1 MNEPSLKTP
10 LAKAILEAYDSDQ
23 EDELLVPH
31 VLVDDQGNPIGRIQE
46 GDSVIFYDIRGER
59 EVELTEALT
68 EPEFHHFKIRNLN
81 LTFATMIHYHSGL
94 RVREAFPPLERLRN
108 TLGEVLSNAGKRVLK
123 ITEAE
128 KAIHV
133 SYFLNGKRE
142 EPYPGEERITIPTR
156 KDVAT
161 FDEAPEMSAV
171 MVTDETC
178 KALADPTADIIIVN
192 LCNVD
197 VVGHFENEKAVL
209 KAIETVDESLGKMLL
224 CARRNDVITIVTADH
239 GTVEHWL
246 YPEGGIDTGHT
257 RSPVPFIIDAPG
269 DYSLNQGELRD
280 VAPTILSLCDLEK
293 PLEMNGNSLINGKAP
308 CAKRL
313 LLIILDGWG
322 YNEDSFGN
330 MIIRANTP
338 NFDNL
343 WNSRQHT
350 TLAAAGVWVGLPERS
365 VGNSEVGHLHIGAG
379 RHVPSDRV
387 RIDQAIADGSFMEN
401 EIFKWAIDGAK
412 TGGRALHL
420 LGIVSFYSSHGSIE
434 HLRALLKLCKIR
446 NADNVFVHAMLG
458 RRGER
463 PQAGARYVGMIEEE
477 CRAMQLGKVAGVIGR
492 YWSLDREENWD
503 RIEKTWKWLV
513 EGDGTKVPAT
523 F

>member
-1 MNEPSLKTP
+1 MKEHSFITP
-10 LAKAILEAYDSDQ
+10 LSKAILEAYDTGQ
-23 EDELLVPH
+23 EDELLEPH
-31 VLVDDQGNPIGRIQE
+31 VLADEQGNPVGRIRE

-68 EPEFHHFKIRNLN
+68 DPGFNHFKAVNLN
-81 LTFATMIHYHSGL
+81 LTFATMIRYHSGL
-94 RVREAFPPLERLRN
+94 RVREAFAPLERLRN

-142 EPYPGEERITIPTR
+142 EPYPGEERITVATR
-156 KDVAT
+156 KDIAT
-161 FDEAPEMSAV
+161 FDEAPQMSAKEV
-171 MVTDETC
+171 ADETC
-178 KALADPTADIIIVN
+178 KALGDSTADVVIVN

-197 VVGHFENEKAVL
+197 VVGHFENKSAVL
-209 KAIETVDESLGKMLL
+209 KAVETVDECLGMMLE
-224 CARRNDVITIVTADH
+224 CARKNNVTAMVTADH

-246 YPEGGIDTGHT
+246 YPEGAVDTGHT

-269 DYSLNQGELRD
+269 NYTLEKGELCD
-280 VAPTILSLCDLEK
+280 VAPTILSVLALKK
-293 PLEMNGNSLINGKAP
+293 PAEMSGNSLIRGEIP
-308 CAKRL
+308 FSKRL
-313 LLIILDGWG
+313 MLIILDGWG
-322 YNEDSFGN
+322 YSEDSYGN
-330 MIIRANTP
+330 MILAADTP

-343 WNSRQHT
+343 WNSRPHM
-350 TLAAAGVWVGLPERS
+350 TLAAAGLSVGLPEKS
-365 VGNSEVGHLHIGAG
+365 VGNSEVGHLHIGSG
-379 RHVPSDRV
+379 SRVPSDRV

-401 EIFKWAIDGAK
+401 EVFNWAIDEAK
-412 TGGRALHL
+412 TRGKAIHL
-420 LGIVSFYSSHGSIE
+420 LGIVSFYSSHGSVE
-434 HLRALLKLCKIR
+434 HLRALLRLCKIR

-477 CRAMQLGKVAGVIGR
+477 CEAIQLGRVAGVIGR
-492 YWSLDREENWD
+492 YWSLDREENWN

-513 EGDGTKVPAT
+513 EGEGSKVST
-523 F
+523 IS